1 MATRSLTLVLLAL
14 SGCLTPMVTSVQRAM
29 LAPLPPP
36 PLLNFDTGRGGQVSL
51 SAQLHPFT
59 APQSTTSS
67 GVGVPRMQASLSPMI
82 RISPKFAFGGAVQ
95 VISGEGA
102 RYANAQSGLVASP
115 TAGFGVVVATH
126 FTTFELGGFGLDGA
140 AQLSLHGLPVSIG
153 AAPGPLS
160 TTPSSS
166 FANTSTPVP
175 GLALMVLPRFTG
187 RYGTVYAGLGAHTN
201 ADIDARGIR
210 VTESGRVLADDVGG
224 LRTILGQAGVGYSVT
239 FPFGGGLSVQAF
251 VPIGAGR
258 FGYLPTFTFSLHGA
272 FGAPPPVKRPPR
284 PPTPTPRELE
294 PLPPPLPL

>member
-1 MATRSLTLVLLAL
+1 MATRSLTLLPLAL
-14 SGCLTPMVTSVQRAM
+14 AGCLTPTVTSVQRAM

-51 SAQLHPFT
+51 SGQLHPFT
-59 APQSTTSS
+59 PPQGATSS
-67 GVGVPRMQASLSPMI
+67 GIGVPLVQGSLSPMI

-95 VISGEGA
+95 VISGDGA
-102 RYANAQSGLVASP
+102 RYANVQSGLVASP
-115 TAGFGVVVATH
+115 TAGFGVVLATH

-210 VTESGRVLADDVGG
+210 VTEAGRVLADDVGG

-251 VPIGAGR
+251 VPLGAGR
-258 FGYLPTFTFSLHGA
+258 FGYLPTFTVSLHGA
-272 FGAPPPVKRPPR
+272 FGAPPPVKRPP
-284 PPTPTPRELE
+284 PT
-294 PLPPPLPL
+294 PLPLEVAPPAAPLPL

>member
-1 MATRSLTLVLLAL
+1 MAPRRLTLVLFAL
-14 SGCLTPMVTSVQRAM
+14 SGCLTPKVTSVQRAM

-36 PLLNFDTGRGGQVSL
+36 PLLNFDTGHGGQVSL
-51 SAQLHPFT
+51 SGQLHPFT
-59 APQSTTSS
+59 APQGSTSS
-67 GVGVPRMQASLSPMI
+67 GVGVPSVQGSLSPMI
-82 RISPKFAFGGAVQ
+82 RISRKFAFGGAVQ
-95 VISGEGA
+95 VISGDRA
-102 RYANAQSGLVASP
+102 HYANAQSGLVASP

-187 RYGTVYAGLGAHTN
+187 RYGTLYAGLGVHTN

-210 VTESGRVLADDVGG
+210 VTGSGRVLADDVGG
-224 LRTILGQAGVGYSVT
+224 LRALLGQAGVGYSVT

-258 FGYLPTFTFSLHGA
+258 FGYLPTFTVSLHGA
-272 FGAPPPVKRPPR
+272 FGAPPPVRGPP
-284 PPTPTPRELE
+284 PPAGVAPRRLEL
-294 PLPPPLPL
+294 LPPPLPL